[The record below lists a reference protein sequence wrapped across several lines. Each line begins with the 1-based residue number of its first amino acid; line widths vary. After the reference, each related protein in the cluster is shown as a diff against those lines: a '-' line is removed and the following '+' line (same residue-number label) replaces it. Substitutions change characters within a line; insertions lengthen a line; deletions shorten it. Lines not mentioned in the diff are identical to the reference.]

1 MADRQNRV
9 GSKFGGGGPAS
20 QQETDRSRK
29 DRLRALALEHV
40 DLSRDPY
47 LMRNHL
53 GGYECR
59 LCLTL
64 HPNEGN
70 YLAHTQGRRHKSGL
84 ARRAAEDKLR
94 REREGGVG
102 EGPSL
107 APGGLGT
114 GVRRR
119 VASVKIGRPAY
130 QVHKSRDAETGQRC
144 LSFQLVYPETD
155 AQPRHRFMS
164 AYEQKVEPPDRAFQ
178 YLLVACVPYETVA
191 FKIPN
196 VPVDRSE
203 GRFATSWD
211 STGKRF
217 VLTLYFVEQEEV
229 ACAVCPVVSEGAV
242 VRRQ

>member
-1 MADRQNRV
+1 MDRQNRV

-20 QQETDRSRK
+20 QQESDRSRK

-40 DLSRDPY
+40 DLKLDPY
-47 LMRNHL
+47 IMRNHL

-70 YLAHTQGRRHKSGL
+70 YLAHTQGRRHKAGL
-84 ARRAAEDKLR
+84 ARRAAEDKLK
-94 REREGGVG
+94 REREGGVM
-102 EGPSL
+102 EGP
-107 APGGLGT
+107 AVAAGKGT
-114 GVRRR
+114 PQRT
-119 VASVKIGRPAY
+119 AATVKIGRPAY

-144 LSFQLVYPETD
+144 LSFHLHYPETD

-164 AYEQKVEPPDRAFQ
+164 AYEQRVEPPDRNFQ

-203 GRFATSWD
+203 GRFFFEL
-211 STGKRF
+211 GR
-217 VLTLYFVEQEEV
+217 
-229 ACAVCPVVSEGAV
+229 
-242 VRRQ
+242 